1 MYRVEMAMSACELVV
16 SERGDLT
23 HLLLSA
29 T

>member
-1 MYRVEMAMSACELVV
+1 MYHVEMAMSACQLVV
-16 SERGDLT
+16 SERGDLA